1 MVKILCD
8 LGPLHDICFC
18 LRARLLNLVWDR
30 EMNCGLATRLAGLIC
45 LAMLAV
51 RPVLAVDPAVTV
63 AEEQRIA
70 VVAHVA
76 PTVVAIFSP
85 GGQGG
90 GSGVLISPDGYALTN
105 FHVTS
110 GSGNFMK
117 CGLNDGVLYDAVIVG
132 IDPTGD
138 VALIKLFGRDDF
150 PFARLG
156 DSDALEVGDWAFA
169 MGNPFLLA
177 TDFSPT
183 VTFGIISGIHRYQYP
198 AGTFLEYADCIQ
210 TDTSINPGNS
220 GGPLFNARGDLIG
233 INGRGSFEKRGRVNS
248 GAGYA
253 ISINQIRNF
262 MDSLRGGLVVDHAT
276 LGAAVATR
284 DDGSVVVTSILEQ
297 SEAFRRGLRAGDEI
311 VSFAGRPIG
320 SVNQFKNVLGIFPK
334 GWKLPLVYR
343 REDRKQEAFVRLRG
357 LHRQSELTLN
367 QKAPRPEVP
376 RPPEKPPEK
385 PGDKP
390 GERPK
395 DRPRRQPAPQPQ
407 LPAVRPAAPKPPEH
421 LAKFYV
427 QKPGFTNYYFNELER
442 DRTLKGLTALG
453 DYSKE
458 TGTWKLSGSLTPD
471 NVSFEFTVAGKLAGL
486 IIDGGKKAFV
496 QELGPEAK
504 FEDEPPGTGGL
515 LLAMDHL
522 RRLLVLGPAGFSE
535 FYYLGSEPLDGTGE
549 LVDVLFCERYGARSQ
564 WNFSRAS
571 GTLAGC
577 DTFRDEDV
585 DPCELRFEGKADLSG
600 RHVPEILIVRSA
612 DHEFGRFK
620 ITAVTFGPP
629 TPPSADSDVRKSDT
643 KEENEK

>member
-1 MVKILCD
+1 MNYCSTT
-8 LGPLHDICFC
+8 
-18 LRARLLNLVWDR
+18 RLLVALFFT
-30 EMNCGLATRLAGLIC
+30 MIAA
-45 LAMLAV
+45 
-51 RPVLAVDPAVTV
+51 RPALAVDAAVAR

-70 VVAHVA
+70 VVAQVSPA
-76 PTVVAIFSP
+76 VVAIFSP

-90 GSGVLISPDGYALTN
+90 GSGVLISADGYALTN

-117 CGLNDGVLYDAVIVG
+117 CGLSDGVLYDAVIVG

-210 TDTSINPGNS
+210 TDSSINPGNS
-220 GGPLFNARGDLIG
+220 GGPLFSATGDLVG

-253 ISINQIRNF
+253 ISINQIKNF

-297 SEAFRRGLRAGDEI
+297 SEAFRRGLRADDEI
-311 VSFAGRPIG
+311 VSFAGRPIR

-334 GWKLPLVYR
+334 GWKRQLVYR
-343 REDRKQEAFVRLRG
+343 REDRKQEIFVRLRG

-367 QKAPRPEVP
+367 QKPRPENP

-395 DRPRRQPAPQPQ
+395 ERPSGQPRRPPQPQ
-407 LPAVRPAAPKPPEH
+407 IPAMRPAAPKPPEH

-427 QKPGFTNYYFNELER
+427 EKPGFTNYYFNELER
-442 DRTLKGLTALG
+442 DRTLKGLAALG
-453 DYSKE
+453 DFSKE
-458 TGTWKLSGSLTPD
+458 TGTWKLSGRFSPE
-471 NVSFEFTVAGKLAGL
+471 NVPFEFTIAEKLAGL
-486 IIDGGKKAFV
+486 IVDGGKKAFV
-496 QELGPEAK
+496 QELSPDAK

-515 LLAMDHL
+515 LLAMHHL
-522 RRLLVLGPAGFSE
+522 RRLLVLGRNGFSE

-549 LVDVLFCERYGARSQ
+549 SVDILFCERYGARSH
-564 WNFSRAS
+564 WYFSRAS
-571 GTLAGC
+571 GMLVGF
-577 DTFRDEDV
+577 DTFREDDV
-585 DPCELRFEGKADLSG
+585 DPCEIRFEGAIPIAG
-600 RHVPEILIVRSA
+600 RRIPETLIVRSG
-612 DHEFGRFK
+612 DREFGPLPNDRCCLRPP
-620 ITAVTFGPP
+620 GPG
-629 TPPSADSDVRKSDT
+629 DHRKKGQQERCEGRIES
-643 KEENEK
+643 